1 LVSWRVIDRSS
12 NKEKLLKLLSR
23 GEKGFTLLE
32 MLVVV
37 AILGVLAAIIIP
49 NVGHFMSEG
58 REEARQTE
66 HHNLQ
71 TAVLA
76 LLVDA
81 DVHVLDDN
89 YIGVQEKTEV
99 EAVTAGTAPNNHS
112 LDEYIIGGQYPLL
125 QAYDISKFGSVAVH
139 PD

>member
-1 LVSWRVIDRSS
+1 M
-12 NKEKLLKLLSR
+12 KPLSR

-37 AILGVLAAIIIP
+37 AILGVLASIVIP
-49 NVGHFMSEG
+49 NVVKFMNEG
-58 REEARQTE
+58 KEEARQAE

-76 LLVDA
+76 LLTDA
-81 DVHVLDDN
+81 DVRFLDGN
-89 YIGVQEKTEV
+89 YSGVQERDDV

-125 QAYDISKFGSVAVH
+125 QAYDISRIGSVSVH
-139 PD
+139 SD

>member
-1 LVSWRVIDRSS
+1 M
-12 NKEKLLKLLSR
+12 KLLSR

-37 AILGVLAAIIIP
+37 AILGLLAAVVIP
-49 NVGHFMSEG
+49 NVVQFMNEG
-58 REEARQTE
+58 KEEARQAE

-81 DVHVLDDN
+81 DVHFLEDN
-89 YIGVQEKTEV
+89 YSGVQEKIDV
-99 EAVTAGTAPNNHS
+99 EAVTVGTAPDNHS
-112 LDEYIIGGQYPLL
+112 LDDYLIGGQYPLL
-125 QAYDISKFGSVAVH
+125 QAYDISKIGSVTVH
-139 PD
+139 SE

>member
-1 LVSWRVIDRSS
+1 M
-12 NKEKLLKLLSR
+12 KLLRR

-37 AILGVLAAIIIP
+37 AILGALTAVVVP
-49 NVGHFMSEG
+49 NVVKFMNEG
-58 REEARQTE
+58 KEEARLAE

-81 DVHVLDDN
+81 DVHFLDDN
-89 YIGVQEKTEV
+89 YIGVQEKSEV
-99 EAVTAGTAPNNHS
+99 EAVTAGTAPDNHS
-112 LDEYIIGGQYPLL
+112 LDEYVMGGQYPLL
-125 QAYDISKFGSVAVH
+125 QAYDISKIGSVTVH
-139 PD
+139 SD